1 MSRELKKEYI
11 KIAKDL
17 CYGKAIINRIKN
29 ATSEHE
35 VVRIMHDARLSTNY

>member
-17 CYGKAIINRIKN
+17 CYGKAIINRIKS
-29 ATSEHE
+29 ASTEAEIS
-35 VVRIMHDARLSTNY
+35 RIMHDARLSTNY